1 MRKKKQEKEASQTPP
16 AGLEHTTL
24 NSDFY
29 ESAPTELPLYQ
40 DGSDLDRNRV
50 RKTERHQA
58 VAGLSNETIDPREK
72 IALLAILKAA
82 IMTLMLLIAFF
93 MLWKGIKLY
102 EESIWM
108 ENQAVS
114 ELSPVMSELP
124 DAENLA
130 LSELEESGSFASRI
144 NGWQETERLAGMV
157 DALLL
162 RNNYE
167 QAIIRCQDAL
177 RLNPAHVGVLS
188 RLGQLYYEQ
197 GMYPEAINAYIRLV
211 SIDPSRKDLKMR
223 LITALDANG
232 DAESVVAMARWYRET
247 EGFDEDFHR
256 YFANALFQLGNYAEA
271 APAYERLLKGSPL
284 DADVL
289 QGLASAYMYLEQ
301 YDQAL
306 VALEQLQTINYRD
319 MNCYKQIVICH
330 AQLQHGPETVKTLG
344 KAAHLFGQNIVVS
357 WISDPQLDPVRQD
370 PAFQSYA
377 ESVGGKE
384 YRLYL
389 EKVAQAIEGEGD
401 EGIDPHLQLP
411 KQEEAAEEVPPPQ
424 Q

>member
-72 IALLAILKAA
+72 LALLAIFKAA
-82 IMTLMLLIAFF
+82 IITLMLLIAFF

-108 ENQAVS
+108 ENQPVA
-114 ELSPVMSELP
+114 ELSPVMSELLET
-124 DAENLA
+124 ENLA
-130 LSELEESGSFASRI
+130 SIALEEGHSFADRI
-144 NGWQETERLAGMV
+144 KGWQEVERLSGV
-157 DALLL
+157 TDALLL
-162 RNNYE
+162 RNNYD
-167 QAIIRCQDAL
+167 QAIERCQDAL
-177 RLNPAHVGVLS
+177 QLNPAHMKTLIK
-188 RLGQLYYEQ
+188 LGELYYEK
-197 GMYPEAINAYIRLV
+197 GMYLEAINTYIRLI
-211 SIDPSRKDLKMR
+211 SIDPTRKDMKKR
-223 LITALDANG
+223 LIMALDAN
-232 DAESVVAMARWYRET
+232 DDPESVAAVAQWFRDT
-247 EGFDEDFHR
+247 DGFDEDFHR
-256 YFANALFQLGNYAEA
+256 YFANALFQLENYTEA
-271 APAYERLLKGSPL
+271 AVAYERLLKETPQ

-289 QGLASAYMYLEQ
+289 QSLASAYMYLEQ

-306 VALEQLQTINYRD
+306 VVLEKLQTINYREI
-319 MNCYKQIVICH
+319 NCYKQILICH
-330 AQLQHGPETVKTLG
+330 AQLGHGPETVKILG
-344 KAAHLFGQNIVVS
+344 KAAHLFGQNTVVS

-401 EGIDPHLQLP
+401 EGVDPHLKLP
-411 KQEEAAEEVPPPQ
+411 KQEEVDGEVRQ
-424 Q
+424 QQ